1 MWLGCQKGNI
11 MKIAILKEITSPFND
26 DQYVVDLHRKF
37 EGYEPGDLIC
47 GCTPFVGLPLRLEI
61 AIRKNGEL
69 VFRKWE
75 WVQFENY
82 YFHTTEISE
91 NEYKEIGK
99 EYPKPFIPTNEQ
111 IDTVN
116 GLFSGRITFD
126 GLKLAPGA
134 SLQKICPVN
143 VKREEE
149 LIGKKIYL
157 A

>member
-1 MWLGCQKGNI
+1 
-11 MKIAILKEITSPFND
+11 MKIAVLKDSCGIFEG
-26 DQYVVDLHRKF
+26 DQYVVDLDRRF
-37 EGYEPGDLIC
+37 EGYESGDLKC
-47 GCTPFVGLPLRLEI
+47 YCTPFIGLPLRLEI

-69 VFRKWE
+69 IFRAWE
-75 WVQFENY
+75 WFKAENY
-82 YFHTTEISE
+82 YLQTDEISE
-91 NEYKEIGK
+91 KEFNEHHDAWME
-99 EYPKPFIPTNEQ
+99 PFIPTEEQ

-134 SLQKICPVN
+134 SLQKICPIN
-143 VKREEE
+143 AQREEE